1 MAPGEGTPHASPLAE
16 RRVILGVSGGIAAY
30 KAAELARRLQER
42 GARVVTILTAGAA
55 RFVTPL
61 TFAALTHEPV
71 YTADDLWTPRRGV
84 EHVRLA
90 DEADLVIVAPATAHL
105 LGQLAAGMAGDFL
118 TTVILA
124 TGLRVPV
131 LLAPAM
137 NSHMW
142 AHPAV
147 QANVAR
153 LRAWGYRVMD
163 PEHGPLAE
171 GYAGVGRMPEPA
183 AIVAR
188 AEALLAARRDLE
200 GRTVLVTAGPTR
212 EPLDPIRFL
221 SNRSSGK
228 MGFALAEA
236 ARDRGARVVLVT
248 GPVHLPDPAG
258 VQVIRV
264 ETAAQMLEAVLR
276 HAPAADAVIK
286 AAAVADFRP
295 ARPAAHKIK
304 KEAGAPVVE
313 LEPTPDILKELG
325 RRKAPGQ
332 VLVGF
337 AAETQDLL
345 ENAHRKIR
353 EKNLD
358 LIVLNDVT
366 QPGAGFEV
374 DTNIVTLVYRD
385 GRHEALPPMPKR
397 QVADAILDRLPWP
410 RVRREAD
417 AGDRTGTEA
426 GEPSRDGE
434 RRDAAAGRGAA
445 PSAPPMAKPRGA
457 GGGTAR
463 GGAGS

>member
-1 MAPGEGTPHASPLAE
+1 MAPGQGTPRASPLAE

-105 LGQLAAGMAGDFL
+105 LGQLAAGMAGDLL

-188 AEALLAARRDLE
+188 ADADFPRHRGFGGQVELRLAGHEFQRSEEAGRVAAGEKLFRIGAR
-200 GRTVLVTAGPTR
+200 TAGTAEFFR
-212 EPLDPIRFL
+212 G
-221 SNRSSGK
+221 GK
-228 MGFALAEA
+228 
-236 ARDRGARVVLVT
+236 
-248 GPVHLPDPAG
+248 
-258 VQVIRV
+258 
-264 ETAAQMLEAVLR
+264 
-276 HAPAADAVIK
+276 
-286 AAAVADFRP
+286 
-295 ARPAAHKIK
+295 
-304 KEAGAPVVE
+304 
-313 LEPTPDILKELG
+313 
-325 RRKAPGQ
+325 
-332 VLVGF
+332 
-337 AAETQDLL
+337 
-345 ENAHRKIR
+345 
-353 EKNLD
+353 
-358 LIVLNDVT
+358 
-366 QPGAGFEV
+366 
-374 DTNIVTLVYRD
+374 RD
-385 GRHEALPPMPKR
+385 GKDTVGGLRA
-397 QVADAILDRLPWP
+397 AF
-410 RVRREAD
+410 
-417 AGDRTGTEA
+417 
-426 GEPSRDGE
+426 
-434 RRDAAAGRGAA
+434 AAAGGGGLGRVEDVHGVGCPDRRAGNPTAIA
-445 PSAPPMAKPRGA
+445 PSR
-457 GGGTAR
+457 
-463 GGAGS
+463 

>member
-1 MAPGEGTPHASPLAE
+1 MVPGEGTPRASPLAD

-30 KAAELARRLQER
+30 KAAELARRLTER
-42 GARVVTILTAGAA
+42 GAQVVTILTAGAA

-61 TFAALTHEPV
+61 TFAALTHDAV

-90 DEADLVIVAPATAHL
+90 DGADLVIVAPATAHL
-105 LGQLAAGMAGDFL
+105 LGQLAAGMAGDLL

-131 LLAPAM
+131 LLVPAM

-142 AHPAV
+142 DHPAV

-171 GYAGVGRMPEPA
+171 GYAGMGRMPEPA

-228 MGFALAEA
+228 MGFAVAEA

-258 VQVIRV
+258 VEVIRV

-276 HAPAADAVIK
+276 HAPTADAVIK

-304 KEAGAPVVE
+304 KDAGAPVVE

-345 ENAHRKIR
+345 ENAQRKIR

-397 QVADAILDRLPWP
+397 QVAEAILDRLPWP
-410 RVRREAD
+410 PLRAEAA
-417 AGDRTGTEA
+417 AGAGVAGTATEA
-426 GEPSRDGE
+426 GGEPSRDGD
-434 RRDAAAGRGAA
+434 RRGPASGRGGEAA
-445 PSAPPMAKPRGA
+445 PPVAEPHGA
-457 GGGTAR
+457 GG
-463 GGAGS
+463 